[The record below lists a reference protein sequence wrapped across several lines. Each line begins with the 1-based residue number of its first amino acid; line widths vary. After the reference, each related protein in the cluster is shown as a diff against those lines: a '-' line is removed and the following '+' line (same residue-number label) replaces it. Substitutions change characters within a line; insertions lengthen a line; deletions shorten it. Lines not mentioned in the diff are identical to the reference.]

1 MCNRLEVAERVAKF
15 ANAQYSKS
23 FDQQDYNPRNINQ
36 KMPLSYQVRGSPQAT
51 TATNADRRDEYLPVQ
66 IDFTYC
72 V

>member
-51 TATNADRRDEYLPVQ
+51 TATNADRRDEYLPMQ
-66 IDFTYC
+66 IDFTYR